1 MSESV
6 PEVVSGE
13 GLDPEVHQDPE
24 NRGDTENPAGSGS
37 AALTDSGS
45 SPEGST
51 GAGEPPQEPP
61 KQWSAKI
68 YWLLLAGLF
77 GAASVIRFFALED
90 NPARHVIWEFISTTI
105 ALVIAGLAL
114 VRFYSKKQPT
124 FLFIGTG
131 FLGTGLLN
139 AYHAVVTSTLI
150 GEGASELQSPDV
162 AAWTWTASRFF
173 LSFFLFGSVSL
184 WSKENDS
191 EQSAVKESSVYIAAF
206 ALLFGIF
213 LLLGFYPLPPAYYP
227 DFVVSRPAEV
237 VPALFFFAAWVVY
250 LRRGEWRTEP
260 FQYWLLIALIIN
272 VFLHGIYMVKAGSE
286 LDAFADVAHLLKI
299 LANLSVLAGLMISV
313 FVTFRS
319 ETTALET
326 VRQTN
331 LAMAREVQVR
341 AEAEYRLR
349 DFLDNAND
357 LIQITDPRGSLAYVN
372 RAWAATFGYEASA
385 VEGKNVYTLLRPSN
399 REKLEDKFQRLIEGE
414 SMERFISELHTR
426 DGDPVICAISAN
438 CSRENGEVVA
448 IRSIIRNVT
457 DTVIAERELA
467 SSRANLN
474 ALVENTGDVI
484 WSVNADHA
492 LITFN
497 SAYAL
502 GVEARTGVEPKVG
515 DGPEDLYEE
524 EQAIFFQQSY
534 DEVLRQ
540 GRLSKV
546 RSEELDGEERHF
558 ELFFSPIGDH
568 EDLAGVVVFGKDI
581 TRRRT
586 AEVDLVSAK
595 NEAEAANRAKS
606 HFLANMS
613 HELRTPLN
621 SVIGFA
627 KILLKNKK
635 KKLAKS
641 ELGFLE
647 RIQINGKHLLALIN
661 EILDLAKIE
670 SGKMEL
676 ELLTVDVVE
685 LAHDAL
691 ALVEGQIRGKEADV
705 EVRVESPD
713 TIDDVE
719 TDPAKLKQIIVNLV
733 GNALKFTE
741 SGEIVIRIETYED
754 TDDLASISVSDTGIG
769 IPMER
774 RSAIFEAFQQAEAG
788 TARQFGGT
796 GLGLAISRSMCLL
809 MGYDLTLESEVGVG
823 TTFKIVFPSLEDAE
837 KRSEAARDAVIKG
850 LGERDVEVAVSTLGP
865 VVGNDSDDAADYAEF
880 GLSGRDTSHVEAR
893 GEVKHYKV
901 LVIDDDS
908 DSRVLMEDYLDDFG
922 CEVFLAPSGEVG
934 IELARTHLPDLVTL
948 DLQMPDLDGWEVL
961 RRLKA
966 DPQVRHIPV
975 VIASVVANEGRER
988 LFGAVDL
995 LTKPIDRA
1003 DLLRVLWRQLVNRHE
1018 RRVLVVDDDVEIQ
1031 ALLTSG
1037 LDEDGID
1044 VHCVG
1049 NGEEALAYLKRDTPA
1064 AVLLDLRM
1072 PVMDGFKF
1080 LEVMRES
1087 RYHKG
1092 LPVIVITIKRLTPE
1106 EEDQLADMASAIVIK
1121 DQGFVP
1127 RVRAHLATLF
1137 PPQPRESEAKPTTD

>member
-1 MSESV
+1 MNESV
-6 PEVVSGE
+6 TDAEVVPIQDSDAEIREDPAESGQAA
-13 GLDPEVHQDPE
+13 P
-24 NRGDTENPAGSGS
+24 TE
-37 AALTDSGS
+37 LGS
-45 SPEGST
+45 SPEGSI
-51 GAGEPPQEPP
+51 GSGDFPEEPQSER
-61 KQWSAKI
+61 SAAI
-68 YWLLLAGLF
+68 YWMLLAVLF
-77 GAASVIRFFALED
+77 LAFNIFRRFPFD
-90 NPARHVIWEFISTTI
+90 DDPARHVIWEFISTT
-105 ALVIAGLAL
+105 LAL
-114 VRFYSKKQPT
+114 IVASLSLVRYYSKKQRT

-139 AYHAVVTSTLI
+139 GYHAVMTSTLL
-150 GEGASELQSPDV
+150 GGGAAGLQSPDV
-162 AAWTWTASRFF
+162 AAWTWTAARLF
-173 LSFFLFGSVSL
+173 LSLFLFGSVFL
-184 WSKENDS
+184 WSNEGDS
-191 EQSAVKESSVYIAAF
+191 KRSHVNEFSVYFAAF
-206 ALLFGIF
+206 ALAFGIF
-213 LLLGFYPLPPAYYP
+213 LVFRFVPLPSAYYP
-227 DFVVSRPAEV
+227 EFWVSRPAEV
-237 VPALFFFAAWVVY
+237 IPALFFFGAWVGY

-260 FQYWLLIALIIN
+260 FQYWLLISLMISFFVHAMYMSN
-272 VFLHGIYMVKAGSE
+272 ATSEFDGIA
-286 LDAFADVAHLLKI
+286 DAAHLLKI
-299 LANLSVLAGLMISV
+299 LANVSVLAGLMISV

-331 LAMAREVQVR
+331 LAMAREVKVR
-341 AEAEYRLR
+341 GQAEHRLR
-349 DFLDNAND
+349 DFFDNAND
-357 LIQITDPRGSLAYVN
+357 LIQITDAQGSLTYVN
-372 RAWAATFGYEASA
+372 RAWAATFGYEQSA
-385 VEGKNVYTLLRPSN
+385 VDGQNMYTLLHPSN
-399 REKLEDKFQRLIEGE
+399 RAELEEAFGRLTEGG

-438 CSRENGEVVA
+438 YSPVDGEA
-448 IRSIIRNVT
+448 GTFRSIIRNVT
-457 DTVIAERELA
+457 ETVIAERELA

-497 SAYAL
+497 SAFAL

-524 EQAIFFQQSY
+524 EQSIFFQQSY

-540 GRLSKV
+540 GRLSKI
-546 RSEELDGEERHF
+546 RSEEMDGEVRHF

-627 KILLKNKK
+627 NILLKNKK
-635 KKLAKS
+635 KKLASS

-670 SGKMEL
+670 SGRMEL
-676 ELLTVDVVE
+676 ELLTVDVAD
-685 LAHDAL
+685 LAHEAL
-691 ALVEGQIRGKEADV
+691 ALVEGQIRAREPDV
-705 EVRVESPD
+705 EVRIESPK
-713 TIDDVE
+713 TIDDLE

-741 SGEIVIRIETYED
+741 SGEIVVRIETRED
-754 TDDLASISVSDTGIG
+754 TDELGAISVSDTGIG
-769 IPMER
+769 IPEER

-809 MGYDLTLESEVGVG
+809 MGYDLTLESEVGEG
-823 TTFKIVFPSLEDAE
+823 TTFKIVFPALAG
-837 KRSEAARDAVIKG
+837 SERTSQTAHPAVRQGSKGRD
-850 LGERDVEVAVSTLGP
+850 GEDVESLVGGLVAGVDNG
-865 VVGNDSDDAADYAEF
+865 DAPSE
-880 GLSGRDTSHVEAR
+880 ER
-893 GEVKHYKV
+893 GDVKHYKV
-901 LVIDDDS
+901 LVIDDDE
-908 DSRVLMEDYLDDFG
+908 DSRVLMEDYLGDFG
-922 CEVFLAPSGEVG
+922 CEVLLAPSGGVG
-934 IELARTHLPDLVTL
+934 MEMARTHQPDLVTL

-966 DPQVRHIPV
+966 DPEVKHIPV
-975 VIASVVANEGRER
+975 VIASIAANEGRER

-995 LTKPIDRA
+995 LAKPIERA
-1003 DLLRVLWRQLVNRHE
+1003 DLLRVMWRQLVNQHE

-1031 ALLTSG
+1031 ALLSTG

-1049 NGEEALAYLKRDTPA
+1049 NGEEALRHLKRDTPA

-1072 PVMDGFKF
+1072 PVMDGFQF
-1080 LEVMRES
+1080 LEQMRES

-1106 EEDQLADMASAIVIK
+1106 EEDKLADMASAVVIK
-1121 DQGFVP
+1121 DQGFVS
-1127 RVRAHLATLF
+1127 RVRSHLATLF
-1137 PPQPRESEAKPTTD
+1137 PSAPRESEVQPTAD

>member
-1 MSESV
+1 MNEPV
-6 PEVVSGE
+6 TEVVSGQSSDVE
-13 GLDPEVHQDPE
+13 IREDPTGSEPAE
-24 NRGDTENPAGSGS
+24 ITESN
-37 AALTDSGS
+37 GS
-45 SPEGST
+45 SKDVMEADAF
-51 GAGEPPQEPP
+51 AGEPQAER
-61 KQWSAKI
+61 SVAI
-68 YWLLLAGLF
+68 FWLLLAILF
-77 GAASVIRFFALED
+77 GAANVFRFLDLED

-105 ALVIAGLAL
+105 ALVIACLAL

-150 GEGASELQSPDV
+150 GAGATELQSPDV

-184 WSKENDS
+184 WTQENAS
-191 EQSAVKESSVYIAAF
+191 ERSRVNETSVYVAAF
-206 ALLFGIF
+206 ALAFGIF
-213 LLLGFYPLPPAYYP
+213 LVFKFYPLPSAYYP
-227 DFVVSRPAEV
+227 DFVVPRPAEV

-272 VFLHGIYMVKAGSE
+272 VFLHVYMVQANSE
-286 LDAFADVAHLLKI
+286 LDANADVAHLLKI
-299 LANLSVLAGLMISV
+299 AANLSVLAGLMISV

-497 SAYAL
+497 SAFAL
-502 GVEARTGVEPKVG
+502 GVEARTGIEPNVG
-515 DGPEDLYEE
+515 DGPEDLYGEDA
-524 EQAIFFQQSY
+524 AIFFQQSY

-540 GRLSKV
+540 GRLSKI
-546 RSEELDGEERHF
+546 RSEELDGEVRHI

-621 SVIGFA
+621 SVIGFSN
-627 KILLKNKK
+627 IMLKNKK
-635 KKLAKS
+635 KNLSSS

-647 RIQINGKHLLALIN
+647 RIQVNGKHLLALIN

-670 SGKMEL
+670 SGRMEL
-676 ELLTVDVVE
+676 ELLTVDVVRLGQE
-685 LAHDAL
+685 AL
-691 ALVEGQIRGKEADV
+691 ALVEGQIRGKEEQV
-705 EVRVESPD
+705 EVRIESPEKV
-713 TIDDVE
+713 DDIV

-741 SGEIVIRIETYED
+741 SGEIVLRFETHGD
-754 TDDLASISVSDTGIG
+754 TSELAAISVSDTGIG
-769 IPMER
+769 IPVER

-809 MGYDLTLESEVGVG
+809 MGYDLTLESEVGEG
-823 TTFKIVFPSLEDAE
+823 TTFKIVFPSFADSESAPARASDESIGLVGQDAHSVE
-837 KRSEAARDAVIKG
+837 AGSGAEPKGPSER
-850 LGERDVEVAVSTLGP
+850 RDVKQHT
-865 VVGNDSDDAADYAEF
+865 
-880 GLSGRDTSHVEAR
+880 
-893 GEVKHYKV
+893 V
-901 LVIDDDS
+901 LVIDDDE
-908 DSRVLMEDYLDDFG
+908 DSRILMQDYLADFG
-922 CEVFLAPSGEVG
+922 CEVLQASSGEVG
-934 IELARTHLPDLVTL
+934 MEMARTHVPDLVTL

-966 DPQVRHIPV
+966 DPDVKHIPV
-975 VIASVVANEGRER
+975 VIASVVANEGRGR

-995 LTKPIDRA
+995 LTKPVDRA
-1003 DLLRVLWRQLVNRHE
+1003 DLMRVLWRQLVNQHE
-1018 RRVLVVDDDVEIQ
+1018 RRVLVVDDDVEVQ
-1031 ALLTSG
+1031 ALLATG
-1037 LDEDGID
+1037 LAEDGID
-1044 VHCVG
+1044 VRCVA
-1049 NGEEALAYLKRDTPA
+1049 NGEEALQSLKRDTPA

-1072 PVMDGFKF
+1072 PVMDGFEF
-1080 LEVMRES
+1080 LHRMRDS

-1092 LPVIVITIKRLTPE
+1092 LPVIVITIKRLTEKE
-1106 EEDQLADMASAIVIK
+1106 EEQLADMASAIVIK

-1127 RVRAHLATLF
+1127 RVRSYLATLF
-1137 PPQPRESEAKPTTD
+1137 PPQPRETEVKSGVD

>member
-1 MSESV
+1 MNESV
-6 PEVVSGE
+6 TDTEVVPIQDSDAEIREDPAESG
-13 GLDPEVHQDPE
+13 QAAF
-24 NRGDTENPAGSGS
+24 TE
-37 AALTDSGS
+37 LGS
-45 SPEGST
+45 SPEGSI
-51 GAGEPPQEPP
+51 GSGDFPEEPQSER
-61 KQWSAKI
+61 SAAI
-68 YWLLLAGLF
+68 YWMLLAVLF
-77 GAASVIRFFALED
+77 LAFNIFRRFPFD
-90 NPARHVIWEFISTTI
+90 DDPARHVIWEFISTT
-105 ALVIAGLAL
+105 LAL
-114 VRFYSKKQPT
+114 IVASLSLVRYYSKKQRT

-139 AYHAVVTSTLI
+139 GYHAVMTSSLL
-150 GEGASELQSPDV
+150 GGGAAGLQSPDV
-162 AAWTWTASRFF
+162 AAWTWTAARLF
-173 LSFFLFGSVSL
+173 LSLFLFGSVFL
-184 WSKENDS
+184 WSNESDS
-191 EQSAVKESSVYIAAF
+191 KRSHVNEFSVYFAAF
-206 ALLFGIF
+206 ALAFGIF
-213 LLLGFYPLPPAYYP
+213 LVFRFVPLPSAYYSE
-227 DFVVSRPAEV
+227 FWVSRPAEV
-237 VPALFFFAAWVVY
+237 IPALFFFGAWVGY

-260 FQYWLLIALIIN
+260 FQYWLLISLMISFFVHAMYMSN
-272 VFLHGIYMVKAGSE
+272 ATSEFDGIA
-286 LDAFADVAHLLKI
+286 DAAHLLKI
-299 LANLSVLAGLMISV
+299 LANVSVLAGLMISV

-331 LAMAREVQVR
+331 LAMAREVKVR
-341 AEAEYRLR
+341 GQAEYRLR
-349 DFLDNAND
+349 DFFDNAND
-357 LIQITDPRGSLAYVN
+357 LIQITDAQGSLTYVN
-372 RAWAATFGYEASA
+372 RAWAATFGYEQSA
-385 VEGKNVYTLLRPSN
+385 VDGQNMYTLLHPSN
-399 REKLEDKFQRLIEGE
+399 RAELEEAFGRLTEGG

-438 CSRENGEVVA
+438 YSPVDGEA
-448 IRSIIRNVT
+448 GTFRSIIRNVT
-457 DTVIAERELA
+457 ETVIAERELA

-497 SAYAL
+497 SAFAL

-524 EQAIFFQQSY
+524 EQSIFFQQSY

-540 GRLSKV
+540 GRLSKI
-546 RSEELDGEERHF
+546 RSEEMDGEVRHF

-627 KILLKNKK
+627 NILLKNKK
-635 KKLAKS
+635 KKLASS

-670 SGKMEL
+670 SGRMEL
-676 ELLTVDVVE
+676 ELLTVDVAD
-685 LAHDAL
+685 LAHEAL
-691 ALVEGQIRGKEADV
+691 ALVEGQIRAREPDV
-705 EVRVESPD
+705 EVRIESPK
-713 TIDDVE
+713 TIDDLE

-741 SGEIVIRIETYED
+741 SGEIVVRIETRED
-754 TDDLASISVSDTGIG
+754 TDELGAISVSDTGIG
-769 IPMER
+769 IPEER

-809 MGYDLTLESEVGVG
+809 MGYDLTLESEVGEG
-823 TTFKIVFPSLEDAE
+823 TTFKIVFPAFAG
-837 KRSEAARDAVIKG
+837 SERTSQTAHPAVRQGSKGRD
-850 LGERDVEVAVSTLGP
+850 GEDVESLAGGLVAGVDNG
-865 VVGNDSDDAADYAEF
+865 DAPSE
-880 GLSGRDTSHVEAR
+880 ER
-893 GEVKHYKV
+893 GDVKHYKV
-901 LVIDDDS
+901 LVIDDDE
-908 DSRVLMEDYLDDFG
+908 DSRVLMEDYLGDFG
-922 CEVFLAPSGEVG
+922 CEVLLAPSGEVG
-934 IELARTHLPDLVTL
+934 MEMARTHQPDLVTL

-966 DPQVRHIPV
+966 DPEVKHIPV
-975 VIASVVANEGRER
+975 VIASIAANEGRER

-995 LTKPIDRA
+995 LAKPIERA
-1003 DLLRVLWRQLVNRHE
+1003 DLLRVMWRQLVNQHE

-1031 ALLTSG
+1031 ALLSTG

-1049 NGEEALAYLKRDTPA
+1049 NGEEALRHLKRDTPA

-1072 PVMDGFKF
+1072 PVMDGFQF
-1080 LEVMRES
+1080 LEQMRES

-1106 EEDQLADMASAIVIK
+1106 EEDKLADMASAVVIK
-1121 DQGFVP
+1121 DQGFVS
-1127 RVRAHLATLF
+1127 RVRSHLATLF
-1137 PPQPRESEAKPTTD
+1137 PSAPRESEVQPTAD

>member
-1 MSESV
+1 MNESV
-6 PEVVSGE
+6 TDAEVVPIQDSDAEIREDPAESG
-13 GLDPEVHQDPE
+13 QAAF
-24 NRGDTENPAGSGS
+24 TE
-37 AALTDSGS
+37 LGS
-45 SPEGST
+45 SPEGSI
-51 GAGEPPQEPP
+51 GSGDFPEEPQSER
-61 KQWSAKI
+61 SAAI
-68 YWLLLAGLF
+68 YWMLLAVLF
-77 GAASVIRFFALED
+77 LAFNIFRRFPVD
-90 NPARHVIWEFISTTI
+90 DDPARHVIWEFISTTM
-105 ALVIAGLAL
+105 ALIVASLSL
-114 VRFYSKKQPT
+114 VRYYSKKQRT

-139 AYHAVVTSTLI
+139 GYHAVMTSTLL
-150 GEGASELQSPDV
+150 GGGAAGLQSPDV
-162 AAWTWTASRFF
+162 AAWTWTAARLF
-173 LSFFLFGSVSL
+173 LSLFLFGSVFL
-184 WSKENDS
+184 WSNEGDS
-191 EQSAVKESSVYIAAF
+191 KRSHVNEFSIYFAAF
-206 ALLFGIF
+206 ALAFAIF
-213 LLLGFYPLPPAYYP
+213 LVFRFIPLPSAYYP
-227 DFVVSRPAEV
+227 EFWVSRPAEV
-237 VPALFFFAAWVVY
+237 IPALFFFGAWVGY

-260 FQYWLLIALIIN
+260 FQYWLLISLMISFFVHAMYMSN
-272 VFLHGIYMVKAGSE
+272 ATSEFDGIA
-286 LDAFADVAHLLKI
+286 DAAHLLKI
-299 LANLSVLAGLMISV
+299 IANVSVLAGLMISV

-331 LAMAREVQVR
+331 LAMAREVEVR
-341 AEAEYRLR
+341 AQAEYRLR
-349 DFLDNAND
+349 DFFDNAND
-357 LIQITDPRGSLAYVN
+357 LIQITDAQGSLAYVN
-372 RAWAATFGYEASA
+372 RAWAATFGYEQGA
-385 VEGKNVYTLLRPSN
+385 VDGQNMYTLLRPSN
-399 REKLEDKFQRLIEGE
+399 RAELEEAFQRLTEGG

-438 CSRENGEVVA
+438 YSPVDGEA
-448 IRSIIRNVT
+448 GTFRSIIRNVT
-457 DTVIAERELA
+457 ETVIAERELA

-497 SAYAL
+497 SAFAL

-515 DGPEDLYEE
+515 DGPEDLYDEE
-524 EQAIFFQQSY
+524 RAIFFQQSY

-540 GRLSKV
+540 GRLSKI
-546 RSEELDGEERHF
+546 RSEEMDGEVRHF
-558 ELFFSPIGDH
+558 ELFFSPIGYH

-627 KILLKNKK
+627 NILLKNKK
-635 KKLAKS
+635 KKLASS

-670 SGKMEL
+670 SGRMEL
-676 ELLTVDVVE
+676 ELLTVDVID
-685 LAHDAL
+685 LAHEAL
-691 ALVEGQIRGKEADV
+691 ALVEGQIHAREPDV
-705 EVRVESPD
+705 EVRVESPKKM
-713 TIDDVE
+713 DDIE
-719 TDPAKLKQIIVNLV
+719 TDPAKLKQILVNLV

-741 SGEIVIRIETYED
+741 SGEIVVRIETREG
-754 TDDLASISVSDTGIG
+754 TDELAAISVSDTGIG
-769 IPMER
+769 IPEER

-809 MGYDLTLESEVGVG
+809 MGYDLTLESEVGEG
-823 TTFKIVFPSLEDAE
+823 TTFKIVFPSFAG
-837 KRSEAARDAVIKG
+837 SEMPSQTAHPALPKGSKGRD
-850 LGERDVEVAVSTLGP
+850 GEDVESLAGGLLAGVDNGDGP
-865 VVGNDSDDAADYAEF
+865 SE
-880 GLSGRDTSHVEAR
+880 ER
-893 GEVKHYKV
+893 GDVKHYKV
-901 LVIDDDS
+901 LVIDDDE
-908 DSRVLMEDYLDDFG
+908 DSRVLMEDYLGDFG
-922 CEVFLAPSGEVG
+922 CEVLLAQSGEVG
-934 IELARTHLPDLVTL
+934 MEMARTHQPDLVTL

-966 DPQVRHIPV
+966 DPKVRHIPV

-995 LTKPIDRA
+995 LTKPIERA
-1003 DLLRVLWRQLVNRHE
+1003 DLLRVMWRQLVNQHE
-1018 RRVLVVDDDVEIQ
+1018 RRVLVVDDDIEIQ
-1031 ALLTSG
+1031 ALLATG
-1037 LDEDGID
+1037 LEEDGID

-1049 NGEEALAYLKRDTPA
+1049 NGEEALRHLQRDTPA

-1072 PVMDGFKF
+1072 PVMDGFQF
-1080 LEVMRES
+1080 LERMRES

-1106 EEDQLADMASAIVIK
+1106 EEDKLADMASAVVIK
-1121 DQGFVP
+1121 DQGFVS
-1127 RVRAHLATLF
+1127 RVRTHLATLF
-1137 PPQPRESEAKPTTD
+1137 PPAPHESEVQPTAD

>member
-6 PEVVSGE
+6 TEVVPDQGSDAEIREDPAESGPAVFTASKSSPVGPIGSDDFSE
-13 GLDPEVHQDPE
+13 DPPSE
-24 NRGDTENPAGSGS
+24 RS
-37 AALTDSGS
+37 AA
-45 SPEGST
+45 
-51 GAGEPPQEPP
+51 
-61 KQWSAKI
+61 I
-68 YWLLLAGLF
+68 YWLLLAILF
-77 GAASVIRFFALED
+77 LGFNIFRRFPLDD
-90 NPARHVIWEFISTTI
+90 NQARHVIWEFISTTM
-105 ALVIAGLAL
+105 ALIVASLSL
-114 VRFYSKKQPT
+114 VRYYSKKQPT

-139 AYHAVVTSTLI
+139 GYHAVMTSTLI
-150 GEGASELQSPDV
+150 GGVTTGVQTADG
-162 AAWTWTASRFF
+162 AAWTWTAARLF
-173 LSFFLFGSVSL
+173 LSLFLFGSVFL
-184 WSKENDS
+184 WSYEADS
-191 EQSAVKESSVYIAAF
+191 KRSHVNEFSVYVAA
-206 ALLFGIF
+206 AVLTVGIF
-213 LLLGFYPLPPAYYP
+213 LVFTYVPLPSAYYP
-227 DFVVSRPAEV
+227 DFVLSRPAEV
-237 VPALFFFAAWVVY
+237 IPALFFFGAWVGY

-260 FQYWLLIALIIN
+260 FQYWLLISLMISFFVHAMYMSQATSE
-272 VFLHGIYMVKAGSE
+272 FDGIA
-286 LDAFADVAHLLKI
+286 DAAHLLKI
-299 LANLSVLAGLMISV
+299 LANVSVLAGLMISV

-331 LAMAREVQVR
+331 LAMAREVEVR
-341 AEAEYRLR
+341 TEAEHRLM

-357 LIQITDPRGSLAYVN
+357 LIQITDAEGSLAYVN
-372 RAWAATFGYEASA
+372 RAWAATFGYEEGA
-385 VEGKNVYTLLRPSN
+385 VEGQNLYTLLRPSN
-399 REKLEDKFQRLIEGE
+399 RGELEEAFEGLIEGG

-438 CSRENGEVVA
+438 CSRVDGKVVA

-457 DTVIAERELA
+457 ETVIAERELA

-497 SAYAL
+497 SAFAL

-540 GRLSKV
+540 GRLSKI
-546 RSEELDGEERHF
+546 RSEEMDGEVRHF
-558 ELFFSPIGDH
+558 ELFFSPIGYH

-627 KILLKNKK
+627 NILLKNKK
-635 KKLAKS
+635 KKLATS

-670 SGKMEL
+670 SGRMEL
-676 ELLTVDVVE
+676 ELLKVNVID
-685 LAHDAL
+685 LAHEAL
-691 ALVEGQIRGKEADV
+691 ALVEGQIRAREPDV
-705 EVRVESPD
+705 EVRVESPE
-713 TIDDVE
+713 TMDDIE

-741 SGEIVIRIETYED
+741 SGEIVVRIETREG
-754 TDDLASISVSDTGIG
+754 TDELAEISVSDTGIG
-769 IPMER
+769 IPEER

-809 MGYDLTLESEVGVG
+809 MGYDLTLESEVGEG
-823 TTFKIVFPSLEDAE
+823 TTFKIVFPVFSASERPSQTAQPAVRKGSRGRDGEDIESLT
-837 KRSEAARDAVIKG
+837 G
-850 LGERDVEVAVSTLGP
+850 GP
-865 VVGNDSDDAADYAEF
+865 VAGDDNGEAPSDEQVDI
-880 GLSGRDTSHVEAR
+880 
-893 GEVKHYKV
+893 KHFKV

-908 DSRVLMEDYLDDFG
+908 DSRLLMEDYLGDFG
-922 CEVFLAPSGEVG
+922 CEVLLAPSGEMG
-934 IELARTHLPDLVTL
+934 MEMARKHQPDLLTL
-948 DLQMPDLDGWEVL
+948 DLQMPDPDGWEVL

-966 DPQVRHIPV
+966 DPEVKHIPV

-995 LTKPIDRA
+995 LTKPIERA

-1031 ALLTSG
+1031 ALLSTG
-1037 LDEDGID
+1037 LGEDGID

-1049 NGEEALAYLKRDTPA
+1049 NGEEALRHLQRDTPA

-1072 PVMDGFKF
+1072 PVMNGFEF
-1080 LEVMRES
+1080 LERMRES

-1106 EEDQLADMASAIVIK
+1106 EEDKLADMASAVVIK
-1121 DQGFVP
+1121 DQGFVS
-1127 RVRAHLATLF
+1127 RVRSHLATLF
-1137 PPQPRESEAKPTTD
+1137 PPAPRESEVQPTAD

>member
-1 MSESV
+1 MNESV
-6 PEVVSGE
+6 TDTEVVPSQGSDAEIREDPTGSEPAEVTDLESPPEV
-13 GLDPEVHQDPE
+13 PI
-24 NRGDTENPAGSGS
+24 GSGDFSEESHGERS
-37 AALTDSGS
+37 AAV
-45 SPEGST
+45 
-51 GAGEPPQEPP
+51 
-61 KQWSAKI
+61 
-68 YWLLLAGLF
+68 YWMLLAVLF
-77 GAASVIRFFALED
+77 LFFNIFRRFPFD
-90 NPARHVIWEFISTTI
+90 DDPARHVIWEFISTT
-105 ALVIAGLAL
+105 LAL
-114 VRFYSKKQPT
+114 IVASLSLVRYYSKKQRT

-139 AYHAVVTSTLI
+139 GYHAVMTSTLL
-150 GEGASELQSPDV
+150 GTAAGLQSPDV
-162 AAWTWTASRFF
+162 AAWTWTAARLF
-173 LSFFLFGSVSL
+173 LSLFLFGSVFL
-184 WSKENDS
+184 WSHEDNWKRSHINEF
-191 EQSAVKESSVYIAAF
+191 SVYVAA
-206 ALLFGIF
+206 AVLAGAIF
-213 LLLGFYPLPPAYYP
+213 LVFRFVPLPSAYYP
-227 DFVVSRPAEV
+227 EFWVSRPAEV
-237 VPALFFFAAWVVY
+237 IPALFFFGAWVGY

-260 FQYWLLIALIIN
+260 FQYWLLISLMISFFVHAMYMLQATSE
-272 VFLHGIYMVKAGSE
+272 FDGIA
-286 LDAFADVAHLLKI
+286 DAAHFLKI
-299 LANLSVLAGLMISV
+299 MANVSVLAGLMISV

-331 LAMAREVQVR
+331 LAMAREVKVR
-341 AEAEYRLR
+341 AQAEYRLR
-349 DFLDNAND
+349 DFFDNAND
-357 LIQITDPRGSLAYVN
+357 LIQITDAQGSLAYVN
-372 RAWAATFGYEASA
+372 RAWAATFGYEQSA
-385 VEGKNVYTLLRPSN
+385 VDGQNMYTLLHPSN
-399 REKLEDKFQRLIEGE
+399 RAELEEAFQRLTEGG
-414 SMERFISELHTR
+414 SMERFISELHTQ
-426 DGDPVICAISAN
+426 DGEPVICAISAN
-438 CSRENGEVVA
+438 YSPVDGEA
-448 IRSIIRNVT
+448 GTFRSIIRNVT
-457 DTVIAERELA
+457 ETVIAERELA

-497 SAYAL
+497 SAFAL
-502 GVEARTGVEPKVG
+502 GVEARTGIEPKVG

-540 GRLSKV
+540 GRLSKI
-546 RSEELDGEERHF
+546 RSEEMDGEVRHF
-558 ELFFSPIGDH
+558 ELFFSPIGYH

-613 HELRTPLN
+613 HELRTLLN

-627 KILLKNKK
+627 NILLKNKK
-635 KKLAKS
+635 KKLASS

-670 SGKMEL
+670 SGRMEL
-676 ELLTVDVVE
+676 ELLTVDVID
-685 LAHDAL
+685 LAHEAL
-691 ALVEGQIRGKEADV
+691 ALVEGQIRGREPDV
-705 EVRVESPD
+705 EVRVESPK
-713 TIDDVE
+713 TMDDIE

-741 SGEIVIRIETYED
+741 SGEIVVRIETREG
-754 TDDLASISVSDTGIG
+754 TDELAAISVSDTGIW
-769 IPMER
+769 IPEER

-809 MGYDLTLESEVGVG
+809 MGYDLTLESEVGKG
-823 TTFKIVFPSLEDAE
+823 TTFKIVFPAFAG
-837 KRSEAARDAVIKG
+837 SERTSQTAHPAVREESRGRD
-850 LGERDVEVAVSTLGP
+850 GEDVESLRGGP
-865 VVGNDSDDAADYAEF
+865 VAGDDNGE
-880 GLSGRDTSHVEAR
+880 GPGEER

-901 LVIDDDS
+901 LVIDDDE
-908 DSRVLMEDYLDDFG
+908 DSRVLMEDYLADFG
-922 CEVFLAPSGEVG
+922 CEVLLAPSGEMG
-934 IELARTHLPDLVTL
+934 MEMARTHQPDLVTL

-966 DPQVRHIPV
+966 DQEVRHIPV

-995 LTKPIDRA
+995 LTKPIERA
-1003 DLLRVLWRQLVNRHE
+1003 DLLRVMWRQLVNQHE

-1031 ALLTSG
+1031 ALLATG

-1049 NGEEALAYLKRDTPA
+1049 NGEEALRHLQRDTPA

-1072 PVMDGFKF
+1072 PVMDGFQF
-1080 LEVMRES
+1080 LERMRES

-1106 EEDQLADMASAIVIK
+1106 EEDKLADMASAVVIK
-1121 DQGFVP
+1121 DQGFVS

-1137 PPQPRESEAKPTTD
+1137 PPSPRESEAQPTAD

>member
-1 MSESV
+1 MNEPVTEEV
-6 PEVVSGE
+6 PGQGPDAEIHE
-13 GLDPEVHQDPE
+13 G
-24 NRGDTENPAGSGS
+24 
-37 AALTDSGS
+37 
-45 SPEGST
+45 PEGSELAEFT
-51 GAGEPPQEPP
+51 ESDSSTEGSMGGDAFAEEPFGEAPPSHR
-61 KQWSAKI
+61 SAAV
-68 YWLLLAGLF
+68 YWMLLAGVF
-77 GAASVIRFFALED
+77 IFFTIFRRFPFD
-90 NPARHVIWEFISTTI
+90 DDPARHVIWEFISTTM
-105 ALVIAGLAL
+105 ALIVASLSL
-114 VRFYSKKQPT
+114 VRYYSKKQRT

-139 AYHAVVTSTLI
+139 GYHAVMTSTLL
-150 GEGASELQSPDV
+150 GAGAAGLQSPDV
-162 AAWTWTASRFF
+162 AAWTWTAARLF
-173 LSFFLFGSVSL
+173 LSLFLFGSVFL
-184 WSKENDS
+184 WAPEADSKRSHVNE
-191 EQSAVKESSVYIAAF
+191 VSVYLGAF
-206 ALLFGIF
+206 ALAGAIF
-213 LLLGFYPLPPAYYP
+213 LVFRFVPLPAAYYP
-227 DFVVSRPAEV
+227 DFLVTRPAEV
-237 VPALFFFAAWVVY
+237 IPALFFFGAWVGY
-250 LRRGEWRTEP
+250 LRRGDWRTEP
-260 FQYWLLIALIIN
+260 FQYWLLISLMISFFVHAMYMSQATSE
-272 VFLHGIYMVKAGSE
+272 FDGIA
-286 LDAFADVAHLLKI
+286 DAAHLLKI
-299 LANLSVLAGLMISV
+299 LANTSVLAGLMISV

-331 LAMAREVQVR
+331 LAMAREVEVR
-341 AEAEYRLR
+341 SQAESKLR
-349 DFLDNAND
+349 DFFDNAND
-357 LIQITDPRGSLAYVN
+357 LIQITDAEGSLAYVN
-372 RAWAATFGYEASA
+372 RAWAATFGYEEGA
-385 VEGKNVYTLLRPSN
+385 VDGQNLYTLLRPSN
-399 REKLEDKFQRLIEGE
+399 RTELEDAFRRLIEGD

-426 DGDPVICAISAN
+426 DGAPVICAISAN
-438 CSRENGEVVA
+438 YSPIDGEA
-448 IRSIIRNVT
+448 GTFRSIIRNVT
-457 DTVIAERELA
+457 ETVIAERELA

-497 SAYAL
+497 SAFAL

-515 DGPEDLYEE
+515 DSPEDLYEE
-524 EQAIFFQQSY
+524 DQAIFFQQSY

-540 GRLSKV
+540 GRLSKI
-546 RSEELDGEERHF
+546 RSEEMDGEIRHS

-581 TRRRT
+581 TRRRR

-627 KILLKNKK
+627 NILMKNKK
-635 KKLAKS
+635 RNMASS

-647 RIQINGKHLLALIN
+647 RIQVNGKHLLALIN

-676 ELLTVDVVE
+676 EVLTVDVVD
-685 LAHDAL
+685 LAHEAL
-691 ALVEGQIRGKEADV
+691 ALVEGQIRGREPEV
-705 EVRVESPD
+705 EVRVEGPE
-713 TIDDVE
+713 TMDDIE
-719 TDPAKLKQIIVNLV
+719 TDPAKLKQVIVNLV

-741 SGEIVIRIETYED
+741 SGEIVIHIETHGD
-754 TDDLASISVSDTGIG
+754 TDELASIAVSDTGIG
-769 IPMER
+769 IPEER

-809 MGYDLTLESEVGVG
+809 MGYDLTLDSEVGEG
-823 TTFKIVFPSLEDAE
+823 TTFKIVFPAVAASE
-837 KRSEAARDAVIKG
+837 KPSQAAHPAVPKGSKGRD
-850 LGERDVEVAVSTLGP
+850 GEDVESLASGLLAGVDNGDGP
-865 VVGNDSDDAADYAEF
+865 SEER
-880 GLSGRDTSHVEAR
+880 RD
-893 GEVKHYKV
+893 VKHYKV
-901 LVIDDDS
+901 LVIDDDE
-908 DSRVLMEDYLDDFG
+908 DSRVLMEDYLGDFG
-922 CEVFLAPSGEVG
+922 CEVLLAPSGEVG
-934 IELARTHLPDLVTL
+934 MEIARTHQPDLVTL

-966 DPQVRHIPV
+966 DPEVRHIPV
-975 VIASVVANEGRER
+975 VIASIAANEGRER

-995 LTKPIDRA
+995 LTKPIERA
-1003 DLLRVLWRQLVNRHE
+1003 DLLRVMWRQLVNQHE

-1031 ALLTSG
+1031 ALLATG

-1049 NGEEALAYLKRDTPA
+1049 NGEEALRHLQRDTPA

-1072 PVMDGFKF
+1072 PVMDGFQF
-1080 LEVMRES
+1080 LERMRES

-1106 EEDQLADMASAIVIK
+1106 EEDKLADMASAVVIK
-1121 DQGFVP
+1121 DQGFVS
-1127 RVRAHLATLF
+1127 RVRSHLATLF
-1137 PPQPRESEAKPTTD
+1137 PAAPRESEVQPTAD